1 MIKINLSREGRG
13 SARPAAAAP
22 GAVSGMGAG
31 PANVNNIL
39 VVTLLVLGLLIGGG
53 WAALKWNERNNKR
66 ATAATMK
73 AEADNLRKI
82 IEEVERFERRRDSL
96 EKRIALIN
104 QLKQNQKGPVR
115 LLDHISRALP
125 DLVWL
130 DRMSLAGTQIT
141 IAGRTLNPNAAATFV
156 ENIKADAM
164 FDEPEFNTLSAEGG
178 GQSGINVYR
187 FEMRFNFRYLA
198 EAETASSEAGAADD
212 TGEAPQA

>member
-1 MIKINLSREGRG
+1 VIKINLSREGRG
-13 SARPAAAAP
+13 SARTATAAP
-22 GAVSGMGAG
+22 GAGAGMGAA

-39 VVTLLVLGLLIGGG
+39 VVTLVILGLLIGGG
-53 WAALKWNERNNKR
+53 WTALKWNERNRKQ
-66 ATAATMK
+66 ATVNSMQ

-96 EKRIALIN
+96 GKRIALIN

-115 LLDHISRALP
+115 LLDHISRDLP

-130 DRMSLAGTQIT
+130 DTMALAGSQIT
-141 IAGRTLNPNAAATFV
+141 ISGRTLNPNAAATFV
-156 ENIKADAM
+156 ENIKADPM

-178 GQSGINVYR
+178 GQTGINVYR

-198 EAETASSEAGAADD
+198 DAEPASSEGDAGSTD
-212 TGEAPQA
+212 EAPQA

>member
-13 SARPAAAAP
+13 SARAASAAP
-22 GAVSGMGAG
+22 GAGAG
-31 PANVNNIL
+31 MAAAPANVNNIL
-39 VVTLLVLGLLIGGG
+39 VVSLLVLGLLIGGG
-53 WAALKWNERNNKR
+53 WTALKWNERNKKQ
-66 ATAATMK
+66 ATVNSMQ

-115 LLDHISRALP
+115 LLDHISRDLP

-130 DRMSLAGTQIT
+130 DSMALAGSQIT
-141 IAGRTLNPNAAATFV
+141 ISGRTLNPNAAATFV
-156 ENIKADAM
+156 ENIKADPM
-164 FDEPEFNTLSAEGG
+164 FDEPEFNTLSAEAGG
-178 GQSGINVYR
+178 TSGVNVYR

-198 EAETASSEAGAADD
+198 DAEPAASEGEAAGTD
-212 TGEAPQA
+212 EAPQA

>member
-13 SARPAAAAP
+13 SARAASAAP
-22 GAVSGMGAG
+22 GAGAG
-31 PANVNNIL
+31 MAAAPANVNNIL
-39 VVTLLVLGLLIGGG
+39 VVSLLVLGLLIGGG
-53 WAALKWNERNNKR
+53 WTALKWNERNKKQ
-66 ATAATMK
+66 ATVNSMQ

-115 LLDHISRALP
+115 LLDHISRDLP

-130 DRMSLAGTQIT
+130 DSMALAGSQIT
-141 IAGRTLNPNAAATFV
+141 ISGRTLNPNAAATFV
-156 ENIKADAM
+156 ENIKADPM
-164 FDEPEFNTLSAEGG
+164 FDEPEFNTLSAEAGG
-178 GQSGINVYR
+178 TSGVNVYR

-198 EAETASSEAGAADD
+198 DAEPAASKGEAAGTD
-212 TGEAPQA
+212 EAPQA

>member
-1 MIKINLSREGRG
+1 VIKINLSREGRG
-13 SARPAAAAP
+13 SARAASAAP
-22 GAVSGMGAG
+22 GAGAG
-31 PANVNNIL
+31 TSAAPANVNNIL
-39 VVTLLVLGLLIGGG
+39 VVSLLVLGLLIGGG
-53 WAALKWNERNNKR
+53 WTALKWNERNKKQ
-66 ATAATMK
+66 ATVNSMQ

-115 LLDHISRALP
+115 LLDHISRDLP

-130 DRMSLAGTQIT
+130 DSMALAGTQIT
-141 IAGRTLNPNAAATFV
+141 ISGRTLNPNAAATFV
-156 ENIKADAM
+156 ENIKADPM

-178 GQSGINVYR
+178 GQAGVNVYR

-198 EAETASSEAGAADD
+198 DAEPASSQGEAGGTD
-212 TGEAPQA
+212 EAPQA